1 MTATV
6 TVTGNVGQD
15 PEIRYTQTGKAVCT
29 LSVAATPR
37 KQTPAGEWDD
47 DGEPLWI
54 RADFWERDAETVAD
68 AVRRGDR
75 ITLAGTLALDAWQ
88 GTDGQRRETLALRRA
103 KFLGIV
109 PRPGNAPQ
117 ASQEP
122 FSATNR
128 AGGYPGANSAG
139 NAPQNAAQALPGEWG
154 QSNPRGYDQSK
165 APF

>member
-37 KQTPAGEWDD
+37 KQTPAGDWDD
-47 DGEPLWI
+47 DGEPLWL

-88 GTDGQRRETLALRRA
+88 GTDGQRRETLTLRRA

-128 AGGYPGANSAG
+128 PGGYPGANSAG

-154 QSNPRGYDQSK
+154 QPGPRGYDQSK

>member
-75 ITLAGTLALDAWQ
+75 ITIAGKPSPSAEPSSSASSPAPETPLRLHRSRSQPRTGPEGTPVPTVPGTPLRTPHRRCPANGDNPTPEATTSPKPRSKRQTLLAKQ
-88 GTDGQRRETLALRRA
+88 N
-103 KFLGIV
+103 FS
-109 PRPGNAPQ
+109 RP
-117 ASQEP
+117 S
-122 FSATNR
+122 
-128 AGGYPGANSAG
+128 
-139 NAPQNAAQALPGEWG
+139 
-154 QSNPRGYDQSK
+154 
-165 APF
+165 

>member
-75 ITLAGTLALDAWQ
+75 ITIAWQ
-88 GTDGQRRETLALRRA
+88 GTDGHRRETLALRRA

-128 AGGYPGANSAG
+128 PGGYPGANSAG